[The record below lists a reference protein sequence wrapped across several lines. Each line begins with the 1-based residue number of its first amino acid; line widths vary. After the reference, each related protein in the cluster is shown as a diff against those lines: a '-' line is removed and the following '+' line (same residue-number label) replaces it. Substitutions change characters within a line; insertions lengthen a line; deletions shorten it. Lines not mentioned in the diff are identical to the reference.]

1 MRLLEAVGCV
11 LALILVSDAYF
22 DCRRRGMS
30 CNTGTCNI
38 NTGNCNCLDNTSG
51 KDCGQGPETTGCVG
65 DCQNDGTCTD
75 ISGSPS
81 CYCNETFTGPLCELR
96 RSQVE
101 CSGENM
107 TITIR
112 PYTGFVGAVYIR
124 NQANTADCEF
134 EQKTDAQ
141 STYYEQVFNLRE
153 GCSAIVKND
162 TPGED
167 DVTFQREVI
176 VQYNPNLETR
186 LDQIITVSCEHIA
199 ANTSDLESTMPSV
212 DVDQRTNLTR
222 DETKSVYEPVEFE
235 IQERSGGKVSPP
247 IFIGRELRLFF
258 SLKDTAVFKTLN
270 VESCMAV
277 NGRSGS
283 DRKTQNLVQ
292 NSCPTIESI
301 DVLRGPLARNTDQSA
316 VVINFD
322 AFKFV
327 DSNDL
332 EFECKVRTCKEGDT
346 RCEAETCFGTDTGF
360 GRRKRDTDV
369 GRMQEEET
377 VVRSRITVIDPHSSQ
392 IMTGSVSDSKE
403 CIQRTDIILTIAML
417 AAAVFILFIVT
428 FCLALKALR
437 SRREKSVD
445 SDTDSTTSSGG
456 TRLRIPRVR
465 SVF

>member
-1 MRLLEAVGCV
+1 MRFAAVVGCV
-11 LALILVSDAYF
+11 LALVLVSDAYF

-30 CNTGTCNI
+30 CNGGACDPITGSCICI
-38 NTGNCNCLDNTSG
+38 NNSTA
-51 KDCGQGPETTGCVG
+51 KDCGLGPETTGCVG
-65 DCQNDGTCTD
+65 ECQNDGTCTD
-75 ISGSPS
+75 ILGPPS

-112 PYTGFVGAVYIR
+112 PYTGFVGRVYIR
-124 NQANTADCEF
+124 DQANNDQCAF
-134 EQKTDAQ
+134 EEKTDEA
-141 STYYEQVFNLRE
+141 TPYYQQIYNLRE
-153 GCSAIVKND
+153 DCSAIVKND
-162 TPGED
+162 TPGVG

-186 LDQIITVSCEHIA
+186 IDQIITISCEHIA
-199 ANTSDLESTMPSV
+199 ANTSDLDSTMPSV

-222 DETKSVYEPVEFE
+222 DDTKSVYEPVEFE
-235 IQERSGGKVSPP
+235 IQERTGGKVTPP
-247 IFIGRELRLFF
+247 VFIGRELRLFF

-277 NGRSGS
+277 NGLTGS
-283 DRKTQNLVQ
+283 NRKTQNLVQ
-292 NSCPTIESI
+292 NSCPTIESFE
-301 DVLRGPLARNTDQSA
+301 VLRGPPARNSDQTA

-327 DSNDL
+327 DSHEL
-332 EFECKVRTCKEGDT
+332 EFECKIRTCKEGDT
-346 RCEAETCFGTDTGF
+346 RCEPETCFGAETGF
-360 GRRKRDTDV
+360 GRKKRDT
-369 GRMQEEET
+369 GSRMLDDDET
-377 VVRSRITVIDPHSSQ
+377 VMRRRITVIDPHSSQ
-392 IMTGSVSDSKE
+392 IITGSPNKSKE
-403 CIQRTDIILTIAML
+403 CIQRIEIIVTIAIL

-428 FCLALKALR
+428 LCLALRALR
-437 SRREKSVD
+437 SRAKTSAS
-445 SDTDSTTSSGG
+445 SDTDSTTSSDG